1 MTDITTTIARFF
13 QCLTFPARFRIL
25 QPTDTC
31 TPGTVNVATQVLRH
45 TCHVHE
51 HIHAMYMGTSRPMCP
66 LQHGSKSY
74 NRLARRHMRTLVR
87 EICIIV
93 HVGGTRCVTWSID
106 RIIQIHACIT
116 WGVELILAIFFIFFF
131 YV

>member
-1 MTDITTTIARFF
+1 MCEIQGRVRSRLMFF
-13 QCLTFPARFRIL
+13 FFSMFRGGV
-25 QPTDTC
+25 
-31 TPGTVNVATQVLRH
+31 GTEHQERERPE
-45 TCHVHE
+45 HVGG
-51 HIHAMYMGTSRPMCP
+51 AVVGAPRP
-66 LQHGSKSY
+66 
-74 NRLARRHMRTLVR
+74 VR

-106 RIIQIHACIT
+106 RIIQRHACIT